1 MKINLVAKS
10 FLGNGFCCLL
20 LTLEA
25 DFKVTLPLTHFA
37 SVKCKFFFYF
47 TVTVEETTTKLTAL
61 PVAPSQINNSTN
73 PKVKDNISENN
84 NLLPKKGEDNNSKLK
99 ESVYEQLEKLMQT
112 LYYSKKVPYDVSL
125 QYLKKVN
132 KQVEDIVKEHKSE
145 TPKDDS
151 QINALSQSTS
161 CTSTETFLSAASST
175 NVAVNNPPAPKL
187 GSETSLAS
195 TGSNNA
201 QLKVINSLPTQKE
214 TVSQNNVPSTVTRSD
229 VPVEK
234 SISNLLSE
242 VVKQK
247 LKVKQQNKDVVEI
260 QVLDEM
266 EILLTEICKE
276 EAPLA
281 EILKCLEKFNKEL
294 DEQFIGEVDTGG
306 ELVSDEIPLTNGSN
320 ITEPDCKQ
328 DIPKLTDSDFS
339 VEDPNTKEIIP
350 SMENTELVCSE
361 TQNVPAK
368 LTYTKTELLNL
379 KSRAKHIC
387 INPDMMHKII
397 GQDLCKF
404 TNNCISYN
412 SIYSYYT
419 ATNFNQFMDF
429 LNVYLQC
436 SVDMCQK
443 ESWMFQTSLSLPET
457 SKNQLTAI
465 EEQPVLGVQNF
476 GCEFSF
482 NSFYDYYTGSD
493 FEAFM
498 EFRSQYLYRSIEDSL
513 DLPKE
518 ESESNSICEN
528 QVPDEEPDVDPLDDR
543 RNSSVYDYYEGENF
557 TGFMDFLQM
566 YLQGSV

>member
-1 MKINLVAKS
+1 MKQ
-10 FLGNGFCCLL
+10 
-20 LTLEA
+20 
-25 DFKVTLPLTHFA
+25 
-37 SVKCKFFFYF
+37 
-47 TVTVEETTTKLTAL
+47 TTTKLPTL
-61 PVAPSQINNSTN
+61 PVAPSQVNNITN
-73 PKVKDNISENN
+73 PNVKDNISENK
-84 NLLPKKGEDNNSKLK
+84 NLLPKKGEDNNADSKLK
-99 ESVYEQLEKLMQT
+99 ESVYEQLEKLIQT

-161 CTSTETFLSAASST
+161 CTSTETFLSATSSI
-175 NVAVNNPPAPKL
+175 NNPPATKL

-195 TGSNNA
+195 TSSNNA
-201 QLKVINSLPTQKE
+201 QLKVINSLPIQKE

-229 VPVEK
+229 VPNEK

-247 LKVKQQNKDVVEI
+247 LKVKQENKDVVEI

-266 EILLTEICKE
+266 EILLTEIYKE

-281 EILKCLEKFNKEL
+281 EILKCLEKFNEEL
-294 DEQFIGEVDTGG
+294 DEQFILKVDTG
-306 ELVSDEIPLTNGSN
+306 ELVSEQIPIKEKLTNGTN
-320 ITEPDCKQ
+320 IIEPDCKQ
-328 DIPKLTDSDFS
+328 DISKLTDSDFS

-350 SMENTELVCSE
+350 SMENTNTELVCSE

-368 LTYTKTELLNL
+368 VTYTKTELLNL
-379 KSRAKHIC
+379 RSSAKHIC

-397 GQDLCKF
+397 GEKF

-419 ATNFNQFMDF
+419 ATNFNNFMDF
-429 LNVYLQC
+429 FNVYLQC
-436 SVDMCQK
+436 SVDMCRK
-443 ESWMFQTSLSLPET
+443 ESWMFQTNLSLPEIP
-457 SKNQLTAI
+457 KNQLTAI
-465 EEQPVLGVQNF
+465 EEKPVLGIQNF

-493 FEAFM
+493 VEAFM

-528 QVPDEEPDVDPLDDR
+528 QVPDDEEPVVDPLDDR
-543 RNSSVYDYYEGENF
+543 NSSV
-557 TGFMDFLQM
+557 
-566 YLQGSV
+566 